1 MNTALCPVFAVLD
14 GLQIIIGLYAALAL
28 GLAIGA
34 LKRANRA
41 EIKLHELEVK
51 LARLEGRRGAK

>member
-41 EIKLHELEVK
+41 
-51 LARLEGRRGAK
+51 